1 MTVRKRPSN
10 REIAAFDKQA
20 SARFTRLGIVKDI
33 LRGPSRVRYDYF
45 LQNGFPVWRGTG
57 YYYAR
62 YRPGLG
68 TVLTGLFVLLGG
80 GAHYGAMY
88 MNWKRRREFVQR
100 YIRLARQKAWGN
112 DMGIPGV
119 DVNFGEESVV
129 PGSQAQDETADG
141 TATAS
146 NRKER
151 RRMEK
156 EGKKEKAKNSKIKAV
171 ETIDATASADEKTG
185 PRGTRKR
192 VEAPNGKTLIVDS
205 NGGVYLEEEDE
216 DGAKHQSLLDVNIF
230 IDSETINSTF
240 FMAFY
245 KF

>member
-33 LRGPSRVRYDYF
+33 LRGASRVRYDYF

-68 TVLTGLFVLLGG
+68 TVLTGLFVIFGG

-119 DVNFGEESVV
+119 DVNLGEESVV
-129 PGSQAQDETADG
+129 PGAQAQDETADG

-156 EGKKEKAKNSKIKAV
+156 EGKKEKAKSNKIKAA
-171 ETIDATASADEKTG
+171 ETIDATGSGDEKSG
-185 PRGTRKR
+185 PRGMKKR

-216 DGAKHQSLLDVNIF
+216 DGVKHLSLLNVSDIMNSKPF
-230 IDSETINSTF
+230 STISLSYF
-240 FMAFY
+240 VQL
-245 KF
+245 